1 MKSMLNLKEIAVNVD
16 QLAKIKRLQARLKAK
31 SDAIE
36 AELLKQF
43 EVDVEDTKHR
53 TVKYLGKNSKLNVTY
68 SDTVKLIYPSILKT
82 IFGAAYK
89 DLVTE
94 EPKYTLSSNAK
105 KLLTALYKKEY
116 MREMT
121 VERCLSQIAPDDKAL
136 KTMLKKVKG
145 KNFEGDKK
153 NLVKIAKVD
162 EDVASDYA
170 YIIAEVAAWE
180 DFKKLLSVSGEV
192 TEERIA
198 KVLEYINSAITVEET
213 PKITITE

>member
-1 MKSMLNLKEIAVNVD
+1 MKNMLNLEEIAVKVD
-16 QLAKIKRLQARLKAK
+16 RMAEIKKQMADLK
-31 SDAIE
+31 SESETLE

-43 EVDVEDTKHR
+43 EADVEDTKYR
-53 TVKYLGKNSKLNVTY
+53 TMKYHGKCAKVNATY
-68 SDTVKLIYPSILKT
+68 ADSVKLIYPSVLKT
-82 IFGAAYK
+82 IFGVAYR

-94 EPKYTLSSNAK
+94 EIGYKLSSNAK
-105 KLLTALYKKEY
+105 KLLAALYKKEY

-121 VERCLSQIAPDDKAL
+121 VERCLSQVAPDDKTL
-136 KTMLKKVKG
+136 KLMLKKIKG

-153 NLVKIAKVD
+153 NMVKIAKLD
-162 EDVASDYA
+162 ENAASDYA
-170 YIIAEVAAWE
+170 YIIAEAAAWE

-213 PKITITE
+213 PKITIVE

>member
-1 MKSMLNLKEIAVNVD
+1 MLKPEEIAVKVD
-16 QLAKIKRLQARLKAK
+16 RMAVIKKQMATLR
-31 SDAIE
+31 SESEIIE

-43 EVDVEDTKHR
+43 EADVENTKYR
-53 TVKYLGKNSKLNVTY
+53 TVKYSGETANVNATY
-68 SDTVKLIYPSILKT
+68 ADTVKLIYPSVLKT
-82 IFGAAYK
+82 IFGMAYS

-94 EPKYTLSSNAK
+94 EISYKLSSNAK
-105 KLLTALYKKEY
+105 RLLAALYKKEY

-121 VERCLSQIAPDDKAL
+121 VERCLSQIAPDDKTL
-136 KTMLKKVKG
+136 KVMLKKVKG
-145 KNFEGDKK
+145 KSFEGDKK

>member
-1 MKSMLNLKEIAVNVD
+1 MKNMLKPEEIAVKVD
-16 QLAKIKRLQARLKAK
+16 KLAKIKRLQAKLKAK
-31 SDAIE
+31 SETLE

-43 EVDVEDTKHR
+43 EADVENTKYR
-53 TVKYLGKNSKLNVTY
+53 TVKYSGETANVNATY
-68 SDTVKLIYPSILKT
+68 ADTVKLIYPSILKT

-105 KLLTALYKKEY
+105 RLLAALYKKEY
-116 MREMT
+116 MRDMT

-153 NLVKIAKVD
+153 NLVTIAKVD

-192 TEERIA
+192 TDERIA

-213 PKITITE
+213 PKISIVE

>member
-1 MKSMLNLKEIAVNVD
+1 MLDLLEISKKVD
-16 QLAKIKRLQARLKAK
+16 RMAEIKRQMSELK
-31 SDAIE
+31 SESESIE

-43 EVDVEDTKHR
+43 EVDVENTKYR
-53 TVKYLGKNSKLNVTY
+53 TVKYSGETAKVNATY
-68 SDTVKLIYPSILKT
+68 ADTVKLIYPSVLKT
-82 IFGAAYK
+82 IFGMAYS

-94 EPKYTLSSNAK
+94 EISYKLSSNAK
-105 KLLTALYKKEY
+105 RLLAALYKKEY
-116 MREMT
+116 MRDMT

-153 NLVKIAKVD
+153 NLVTIAKVD

-192 TEERIA
+192 TDERIA

-213 PKITITE
+213 PKISIVE

>member
-1 MKSMLNLKEIAVNVD
+1 MLDLLEISKKVD
-16 QLAKIKRLQARLKAK
+16 RMAEIKRQMSELK
-31 SDAIE
+31 SESESIE

-43 EVDVEDTKHR
+43 EVDVENTKYR
-53 TVKYLGKNSKLNVTY
+53 TVKYSGETAKVNATY
-68 SDTVKLIYPSILKT
+68 ADTVKLIYPSVLKT
-82 IFGAAYK
+82 IFGMAYS

-94 EPKYTLSSNAK
+94 EISYKLSSNAK
-105 KLLTALYKKEY
+105 RLLAALYKKEY
-116 MREMT
+116 MRDMT

-145 KNFEGDKK
+145 KSFEGDKK

-213 PKITITE
+213 PKISIVE

>member
-1 MKSMLNLKEIAVNVD
+1 MKNMLKPEEIAVKVD
-16 QLAKIKRLQARLKAK
+16 KLAKIKRLQAKLKAK
-31 SDAIE
+31 SE
-36 AELLKQF
+36 TLEVELLKQF
-43 EVDVEDTKHR
+43 EADVENTKYR
-53 TVKYLGKNSKLNVTY
+53 TVKYSGETANVNATY
-68 SDTVKLIYPSILKT
+68 ADTVKLIYPSILKT

-105 KLLTALYKKEY
+105 RLLAALYKKEY
-116 MREMT
+116 MRDMT
-121 VERCLSQIAPDDKAL
+121 VERCLGQIAPDDKAL

-153 NLVKIAKVD
+153 NLVNIAKVD